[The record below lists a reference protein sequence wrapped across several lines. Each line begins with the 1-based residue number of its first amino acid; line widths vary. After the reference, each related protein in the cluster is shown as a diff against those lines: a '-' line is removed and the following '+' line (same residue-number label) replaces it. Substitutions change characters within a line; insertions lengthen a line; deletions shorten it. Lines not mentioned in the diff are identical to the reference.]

1 MHSWLLQAV
10 ALEAAVAD
18 VLAAV
23 SRALQYST
31 YMAWVQL
38 KHPAVKRLGASAAHG
53 VKSPTNLGNTD
64 RKKERKHTQKASNR
78 IQNRDK
84 DILSVGAVPVHR

>member
-10 ALEAAVAD
+10 ASEAAVAD

-23 SRALQYST
+23 SRALQILLT

-38 KHPAVKRLGASAAHG
+38 KHPAVRRLGASTAHG
-53 VKSPTNLGNTD
+53 VKSPTNLANTD
-64 RKKERKHTQKASNR
+64 RKMERKHTQKASNR
-78 IQNRDK
+78 IQNRDRT
-84 DILSVGAVPVHR
+84 S